1 VPDLT
6 PDEQTELEARRLQA
20 KEEADQ
26 KRLMDLKQRA
36 IKWAAAKSER
46 FGLEAVTHDQRG
58 MPENSRDR
66 LQKSWTYDRFAKALE
81 AGQYLSDQLLDVD
94 PEIAQFRGLHA
105 AAIREKQVTTIDE
118 PPPLTI
124 G

>member
-20 KEEADQ
+20 KDEADQ
-26 KRLMDLKQRA
+26 KRLTELRQRA

-46 FGLEAVTHDQRG
+46 FGREAVTHDQRG

-66 LQKSWTYDRFAKALE
+66 LAKS
-81 AGQYLSDQLLDVD
+81 
-94 PEIAQFRGLHA
+94 
-105 AAIREKQVTTIDE
+105 
-118 PPPLTI
+118 
-124 G
+124 

>member
-20 KEEADQ
+20 KDEADQ
-26 KRLMDLKQRA
+26 KRLTELRQRA

-46 FGLEAVTHDQRG
+46 FGREAVTHDQRG

-66 LQKSWTYDRFAKALE
+66 LAKSWAYDQFAKALE
-81 AGQYLSDQLLDVD
+81 SGQFLSDPILDRD
-94 PEIAQFRGLHA
+94 PEVAQFRPLHA
-105 AAIREKQVTTIDE
+105 AAIREKRVQALDQG
-118 PPPLTI
+118 PLTI